1 MKNFLTLSVTSFV
14 FSTVLWVLWHFVDT
28 HVLFLA
34 GKGGF
39 FYLPHAA
46 RVLCVVYFG
55 YRAIP
60 ALYLGELIGPYV
72 LDPDLYSFSTL
83 LPSFISVM
91 SVPFALAMLNSLG
104 FTLGKTMSSPLNR
117 RNYKHIFLIT
127 FISACFNA
135 LVVNLYMSRN
145 NLSFPNAITDI
156 EQVYRF
162 FVGDLLGTV
171 FVFIFLAM
179 LLIPVLRQERN

>member
-1 MKNFLTLSVTSFV
+1 MKNFLSLSVTSFI
-14 FSTVLWVLWHFVDT
+14 FSTVLWVLWHFLDS

-46 RVLCVVYFG
+46 RVLCIIYFG
-55 YRAIP
+55 YRAFP
-60 ALYLGELIGPYV
+60 ALYLGELVGPYV
-72 LDPDLYSFSTL
+72 LEAGLYSFSTL
-83 LPSFISVM
+83 IPSLISVM
-91 SVPFALAMLNSLG
+91 SVPFALIFLNSLG
-104 FTLGKTMSSPLNR
+104 FTLGETRSSPLNR

-127 FISACFNA
+127 FISAGFNA
-135 LVVNLYMSRN
+135 LMVNLYLSRN

-162 FVGDLLGTV
+162 LIGDLIGTMLV
-171 FVFIFLAM
+171 FTLLAT
-179 LLIPVLRQERN
+179 LLVPVIRQRRA

>member
-1 MKNFLTLSVTSFV
+1 VKNFLILSLTSFI
-14 FSTVLWVLWHFVDT
+14 FSTVLWVLWHFLDS

-46 RVLCVVYFG
+46 RVLCIIYFG
-55 YRAIP
+55 YKALP
-60 ALYLGELIGPYV
+60 ALYLGELVGPYV
-72 LDPDLYSFSTL
+72 LEAGLYSFSTL
-83 LPSFISVM
+83 IPSLISLM
-91 SVPFALAMLNSLG
+91 SVPFALIFLNSLG
-104 FTLGKTMSSPLNR
+104 FTLGETRSSPLNR

-127 FISACFNA
+127 FISAGFNA

-156 EQVYRF
+156 EQVF
-162 FVGDLLGTV
+162 KFLIGDLFGTV
-171 FVFIFLAM
+171 IVFMFLAM
-179 LLIPVLRQERN
+179 LLIPVLRQARS

>member
-1 MKNFLTLSVTSFV
+1 VKNFLTLSVTSFV
-14 FSTVLWVLWHFVDT
+14 FSTVLWVLWHFLDS

-46 RVLCVVYFG
+46 RVLCIVYFG

-60 ALYLGELIGPYV
+60 ALYLGELVGPFV
-72 LDPDLYSFSTL
+72 IEVGLYSFSTHITSL
-83 LPSFISVM
+83 ISVM
-91 SVPFALAMLNSLG
+91 SVPFALSLLNILG
-104 FTLGKTMSSPLNR
+104 FTLGETRTSPLNR

-127 FISACFNA
+127 FISAGFNA

-162 FVGDLLGTV
+162 LVGDLIGTMLV
-171 FVFIFLAM
+171 FTLLAT
-179 LLIPVLRQERN
+179 LLVPLIRQPRA